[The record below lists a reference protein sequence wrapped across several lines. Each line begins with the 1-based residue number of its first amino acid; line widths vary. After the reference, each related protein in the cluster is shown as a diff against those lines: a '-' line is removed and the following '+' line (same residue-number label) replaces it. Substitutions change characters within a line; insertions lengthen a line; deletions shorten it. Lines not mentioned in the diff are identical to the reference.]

1 MDPKIKELV
10 AQVGG
15 HILNPERAKVEG
27 VDEVSFNRVQDLE
40 LFVNLIVLDCLRI
53 VAIEGRWEGDIR
65 DVFNSIIE
73 EYGIDLDYNEAI
85 K

>member
-15 HILNPERAKVEG
+15 HVLNPERANVEG
-27 VDEVSFNRVQDLE
+27 VNEVSFNRVQDLE

-53 VAIEGRWEGDIR
+53 VAVQGCWEGGAYNA
-65 DVFNSIIE
+65 FNRIAE